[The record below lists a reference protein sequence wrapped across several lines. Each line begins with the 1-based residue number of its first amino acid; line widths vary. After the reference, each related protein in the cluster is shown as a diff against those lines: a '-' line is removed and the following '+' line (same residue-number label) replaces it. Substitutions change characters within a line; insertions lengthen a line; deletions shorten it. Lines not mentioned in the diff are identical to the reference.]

1 MKSKTLFIIL
11 INLIIIRAFAQE
23 NSIDLDVLRAPSSP
37 ASNLLGIANTDIDKP
52 TDISSFMLSLQSASN
67 SFTQLPSNYAVD
79 IAPFLLFKDKS
90 TQRTDFTTNGLESKK
105 PKDIFKQTFVVSMA
119 VVNSDNTNTNT
130 TLNSESTYVG
140 FGFKFSICRGNY
152 SDTTKTELK
161 KIVGFQK
168 LINDINISS
177 VKKYLEENNEEYQAL
192 DKEIKKLLKPGL
204 TKIEYDRIQ
213 KGSEYKKLE
222 QKMSDMLKSFYE
234 KYEKSKKSELK
245 NEIKTMAS
253 SFQIERTGFSWDI
266 NGGISTEFRDKSF
279 SNSKVYNLGLWT
291 NFGFTTKKG
300 FALLGLARYLYNPDK
315 IFALDNQINDIDN
328 IATFD
333 AGARL
338 AYSKPQ
344 SKFSFSFESIYRS
357 VLSSDT
363 IDPSWKMILNTDY
376 SLLKN
381 QKLTFSFGRDFDG
394 TISKDGNLIAAL
406 SFIAGFGNK

>member
-79 IAPFLLFKDKS
+79 IAPFLLFKDKL

-177 VKKYLEENNEEYQAL
+177 VKKYLEEHNEKYESL
-192 DKEIKKLLKPGL
+192 NEKRKDLLEGL
-204 TKIEYDRIQ
+204 TDDEKIRVQ
-213 KGSEYKKLE
+213 NSNNYKTIENEL
-222 QKMSDMLKSFYE
+222 SDMLKSFFE
-234 KYEKSKKSELK
+234 KYKKAKKSELK

-266 NGGISTEFRDKSF
+266 NGGISTEFRNKNF

-328 IATFD
+328 ISTFD

-376 SLLKN
+376 SLFKN

-394 TISKDGNLIAAL
+394 TISKDGNLVAAL